1 MQLLLGL
8 AADVADVGVVLLSL
22 LQLHL
27 HLGQL
32 LLEVVQLH
40 TNGLTPCLGMLQHRI
55 AQFTP
60 KQPHVAAIACSNR
73 AICML
78 RPVTCTIQVGCGH
91 LYC

>member
-1 MQLLLGL
+1 MRVLEGMQLLLGL
-8 AADVADVGVVLLSL
+8 AADVINVGVVLLSL

-40 TNGLTPCLGMLQHRI
+40 TDGLTPCLGMLQHRI
-55 AQFTP
+55 AQFTYRKP
-60 KQPHVAAIACSNR
+60 NVVAIACCNG

-78 RPVTCTIQVGCGH
+78 CPVK
-91 LYC
+91 